1 MDRDATVVPPSSPP
15 ELSIVIPVYN
25 EEHSLVPLSSAITEA
40 LATLGISHELLFVD
54 DGSGDHTAQIL
65 HDLAAKLPE
74 VRIIRFRHN
83 AGQSAALHAGF
94 KEVRAPRV
102 VTLDADLQNDPRD
115 IPTLLKLLDTY
126 DVVCGIRQGRQ
137 DTWLR
142 RISSKFANHVRRRV
156 LHDDIV
162 DVGCSLRAY
171 RRHCLDAIKLYNG
184 MHRFLPVLLQLEG
197 FRIGQV
203 PVRHHPRQYGQS
215 KYNVR
220 NRAWRALMDLL
231 AVRWMQRR
239 QLRYEIIKPE
249 TVEAKS
255 LEVGGKD
262 ARGTAGMG

>member
-1 MDRDATVVPPSSPP
+1 MDWDATAVPPSSPP
-15 ELSIVIPVYN
+15 GISIVVPIFN
-25 EEHSLVPLSSAITEA
+25 EEDSLVPLTSAITTA
-40 LATLGISHELLFVD
+40 LATLGVSYELLFVD

-65 HDLAAKLPE
+65 RDLAAKQPE
-74 VRIIRFRHN
+74 VRIIRFRQN
-83 AGQSAALHAGF
+83 AGQTAALDAGF
-94 KEVRAPRV
+94 KEARGPRV

-115 IPTLLKLLDTY
+115 IPHLLEMLDDY

-142 RISSKFANHVRRRV
+142 RISSKFANHLRRGV

-171 RRHCLDAIKLYNG
+171 RQHCLGSIKLYSG
-184 MHRFLPVLLQLEG
+184 MHRFLPVLLQIEG

-203 PVRHHPRQYGQS
+203 PVRHHPREHGQS

-231 AVRWMQRR
+231 AVRWMQSRR
-239 QLRYEIIKPE
+239 LRYEIIE
-249 TVEAKS
+249 
-255 LEVGGKD
+255 LEPSG
-262 ARGTAGMG
+262 AENMGMKGERC

>member
-1 MDRDATVVPPSSPP
+1 MDRDVTAVLPSPP
-15 ELSIVIPVYN
+15 PEISIVIPAYN
-25 EEHSLVPLSSAITEA
+25 EEESLVPLTSAISEV
-40 LATLGISHELLFVD
+40 LAACGVSYELLFVD
-54 DGSGDHTAQIL
+54 DGSQDNTIQVLRA
-65 HDLAAKLPE
+65 LAAKQSE

-83 AGQSAALHAGF
+83 AGQSAALDAGF
-94 KEVRAPRV
+94 KQVRGRLI

-115 IPTLLKLLDTY
+115 IPRLLEMLSDY

-142 RISSKFANHVRRRV
+142 RISSKFANRLRRRV

-171 RRHCLDAIKLYNG
+171 RRPCLASIKLYTG
-184 MHRFLPVLLQLEG
+184 MHRFLPVLLQIEG

-203 PVRHHPRQYGQS
+203 PVRHHPRQHGRS

-220 NRAWRALMDLL
+220 NRAWQALMDLL

-239 QLRYEIIKPE
+239 RLQYEVIEPG
-249 TVEAKS
+249 
-255 LEVGGKD
+255 VGDSG
-262 ARGTAGMG
+262 ARGA